1 MALPAKKYSM
11 TRQEFIVWESNQTEK
26 YEFWHGEVFAM
37 TGARQIHVIV
47 TLNIATLLKVQLRG
61 SGCRVFMADMQLEVE
76 AADAIFYPDVF
87 VTCHPADLSAER
99 SLKHPKAIIEV
110 LSNSTAAY
118 DRGAKFAAYRSLPSL
133 QEYVLIDPDRRTVEI
148 FRRTE
153 NDDWLLSTRD
163 SERALILRSLD
174 FEASLNDVFEDI
186 EGLEN
191 PEPIR

>member
-1 MALPAKKYSM
+1 MALPAENSSM
-11 TRQEFIVWESNQTEK
+11 TRQEFLAWESTQTEK
-26 YEFWHGEVFAM
+26 HEFWQGEVFAM

-47 TLNIATLLKVQLRG
+47 TLNVATLLKAHLRG

-76 AADAIFYPDVF
+76 ATNAVFYPDVF
-87 VTCHPADLSAER
+87 VTCHPADLRAER
-99 SLKHPKAIIEV
+99 SLKHPKVIIEV

-118 DRGAKFAAYRSLPSL
+118 DRGAEFAAYRNLSSL
-133 QEYVLIDPDRRTVEI
+133 QEYVLIDPDLRTVEI

-174 FEASLNDVFEDI
+174 FEARLNDVFEDT

-191 PEPIR
+191 PAQTR